1 MRLRGLLALLLLAAT
16 MLGAVAQ
23 PAQQASA
30 QSCGPCPAYVTE
42 ALNLR
47 ATASSSAAILTV
59 MPAGA
64 TPVWYPANGVT
75 STGYVSVTYGS
86 YTGWAFADYII
97 LYPASGYV
105 TANLNLR
112 SGAGTGYGVVRVIPS
127 GGAVTVLSGPTAN
140 GWYSVSYNGTGGYVY
155 GVYLAFQDNNVSFVP
170 GETPYTTT
178 ALRLRTGAGTGYGT
192 IAVLP
197 TGTRV
202 TIISGP
208 IFANTY
214 GWYRVSSAYGT
225 GWVAGDYLQ

>member
-1 MRLRGLLALLLLAAT
+1 
-16 MLGAVAQ
+16 MLGAVTL

-75 STGYVSVTYGS
+75 STGYVSVTYGA

-97 LYPASGYV
+97 LYPASGSV
-105 TANLNLR
+105 TANMNLR
-112 SGAGTGYGVVRVIPS
+112 SGAGTNYGVLLVIPS
-127 GGAVTVLSGPTAN
+127 GGAVSVLSGPTPN
-140 GWYSVSYNGTGGYVY
+140 GWYNVSYNGTAGYVL
-155 GVYLAFQDNNVSFVP
+155 GTYLSFQDNNVSFVP
-170 GETPYTTT
+170 GETPRTTT
-178 ALRLRTGAGTGYGT
+178 SLRLRTGAGTSYGT

-197 TGTRV
+197 TNTQV

>member
-1 MRLRGLLALLLLAAT
+1 MKRGFLALLLLAALV
-16 MLGAVAQ
+16 LGAVQQ
-23 PAQQASA
+23 PQRASA

-42 ALNLR
+42 SLNLR
-47 ATASSSAAILTV
+47 ATASSSATILTV

-75 STGYVSVTYGS
+75 TTGYVSVTYGS
-86 YTGWAFADYII
+86 YTGWAFADYLL
-97 LYPASGYV
+97 LYPAFGNA
-105 TANLNLR
+105 TAAVNLR
-112 SGAGTGYGVVRVIPS
+112 SGAGTNFGVLLVIPS
-127 GGAVTVLSGPTAN
+127 GGNVTVLSGPTSN
-140 GWYSVSYNGTGGYVY
+140 GWFNVQYGTVAGYMI
-155 GVYLAFQDNNVSFVP
+155 GTYLNFQDNNVSFVP

-178 ALRLRTGAGTGYGT
+178 SLRLRTGAGTGYGT

-197 TGTRV
+197 SGTVV

>member
-16 MLGAVAQ
+16 MLGTVAL
-23 PAQQASA
+23 PTQQASA

-97 LYPASGYV
+97 LYPAAGSV

-112 SGAGTGYGVVRVIPS
+112 SGAGTGYSVLLVIPS
-127 GGAVTVLSGPTAN
+127 GGAVSVLSGPTSN
-140 GWYSVSYNGTGGYVY
+140 GWYSVSYNGTAGYVS
-155 GVYLAFQDNNVSFVP
+155 GTYLSFQDNNVSFVP
-170 GETPYTTT
+170 GETPRTTT
-178 ALRLRTGAGTGYGT
+178 ALRLRTGAGTSYGT

-197 TGTRV
+197 TNTQV